1 MIQERSWEQWDAV
14 AASMDAYW
22 ADTPV
27 ESWFRKSIASVLL
40 PFAAF
45 NTRICL
51 DVGCGNGLLMKEL
64 IDAGANP
71 RSLVG
76 IDNSPSMLD
85 RARARVP
92 AGAFGL
98 GDLYSLPYPDESVEV
113 AWAVNLLSHIPN
125 GEALIGLRNMWRVS
139 SRAVFFTV
147 LMGEKASSGAE
158 FWEGHQ
164 FLKNAYTLE
173 EVENLVSEACGPEAI
188 LVSARMFPSQGMVL
202 FGAFKPNK
210 RIMPARHAVIL
221 TSFNRSH
228 MIKRAIRSVQAQ
240 TDQDWQM
247 LIVDDGSNDLTMLSI
262 FEEISGDPRITLLP
276 CTEPSQDMI
285 RADGMKRMV
294 ARINT
299 GLKMASGSIIHYL
312 ADDDWY
318 DAQRFG
324 TFNALM
330 VRADVKC
337 AYGRVMLMND
347 TKVHGSVF
355 PESPCKMAATLDF
368 NQVAHRAD
376 TLSGV
381 PAWVFDPEKAPEVR
395 YFEEVARTSEF
406 VGLDKIVAYKC
417 YHPLNYQKTRER
429 TTAVRET

>member
-1 MIQERSWEQWDAV
+1 MSNERSWEQWDAV
-14 AASMDAYW
+14 ATSMDAYW

-27 ESWFRKSIASVLL
+27 ENWFRKSVASVLL
-40 PFAAF
+40 PFVKA
-45 NTRICL
+45 NTRLCL
-51 DVGCGNGLLMKEL
+51 DVGCGNGLLIKEL
-64 IDAGANP
+64 LDSGANP
-71 RSLVG
+71 RSVVG
-76 IDNSPSMLD
+76 VDNSPTMLD
-85 RARARVP
+85 KARLRVP

-98 GDLYSLPYPDESVEV
+98 GDLYGLPYPDESVDV
-113 AWAVNLLSHIPN
+113 AWAINLLSHIP
-125 GEALIGLRNMWRVS
+125 GPIQGLKNLWRVA
-139 SRAVFFTV
+139 SRAVFFTALV
-147 LMGEKASSGAE
+147 GEKTSHGEDSWQGRT
-158 FWEGHQ
+158 FIRSV
-164 FLKNAYTLE
+164 FSLE
-173 EVENLVSEACGPEAI
+173 DVETIVTEACGPEAI
-188 LVSARMFPSQGMVL
+188 LVSARMFPGQGAVL
-202 FGAFKPNK
+202 FGVFKPNK

-221 TSFNRSH
+221 TSYNRAH

-262 FEEISGDPRITLLP
+262 FEEISGDRRITLLP
-276 CTEPSQDMI
+276 CPDPSPDMM

-294 ARINT
+294 ARIND
-299 GLKMASGSIIHYL
+299 GLKLTSGAIVHYL

-318 DAQRFG
+318 DAQRFA
-324 TFNALM
+324 TFNAIM
-330 VRADVKC
+330 ARADVRC

-355 PESPCKMAATLDF
+355 PESPCKLVASLDM

-381 PAWVFDPEKAPEVR
+381 PTWAFDPEKAPEVR
-395 YFEEVARTSEF
+395 YFEDLARTEGF

-417 YHPLNYQKTRER
+417 YHPLNYQKSRER